1 VNFIHLVPSWLHQ
14 AGTNLNE
21 REMGGE
27 DAGVFSAMSNCMNR
41 ADGILAPF
49 ITVCIKNLT
58 GSWIPVFYL
67 GIAGYFV
74 KLALYWCN
82 VSVKPA
88 RVLYAEQTGLRS
100 W

>member
-1 VNFIHLVPSWLHQ
+1 MRLVPGWLHQ
-14 AGTNLNE
+14 AGFNLNE

-27 DAGVFSAMSNCMNR
+27 DAGLYSAMSNCMNR

-49 ITVCIKNLT
+49 ITVGIKTLT
-58 GSWIPVFYL
+58 GSWISVFYV

-74 KLALYWCN
+74 KLVLYWPN

-88 RVLYAEQTGLRS
+88 RVLFAEQTGLRT